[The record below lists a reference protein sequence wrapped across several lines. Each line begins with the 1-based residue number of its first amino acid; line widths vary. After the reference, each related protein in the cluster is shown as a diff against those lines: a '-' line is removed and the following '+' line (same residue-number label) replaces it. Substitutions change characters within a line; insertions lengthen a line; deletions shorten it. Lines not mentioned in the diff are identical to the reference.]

1 MADPD
6 PHARRPQRPRASARR
21 TGRLGRPVDT
31 EETRVGT
38 QTLAVVRAPLSWPK
52 RIGILVALV
61 AIGGTVILAGG
72 ALTSHAPTG
81 SGSPRP
87 GTSGSPAHSSQS
99 IDGTAVPDVAPVI
112 IPPDAAVTKVASW
125 TAQVTIP
132 QLSLPRQDL
141 RLRIYRDGKQI
152 RDVAVRKGSTMTVR
166 NIPLK
171 RGANSITAAFVGP
184 GGVGPVSAAV
194 AITLDQVAP
203 SLRVTAPA
211 EGAVINSPSA
221 EVRGTTEPGVPVTV
235 LNASNSAKSE
245 LTAAADGTFDTTI
258 ELGPGKNEISI
269 AVADA
274 VGNTTTNK
282 RSVVH
287 GTGKADVQLTI
298 SQDKFRLRRLPA
310 SFDADV
316 LVYDADG
323 AAVDGAAVTFS
334 LSAPG
339 QPTSRYDATTDHGT
353 ASWLGITL
361 TRDSTEAGTGFVTVM
376 VTLADRTVLRDNVP
390 FEVK

>member
-1 MADPD
+1 M
-6 PHARRPQRPRASARR
+6 
-21 TGRLGRPVDT
+21 
-31 EETRVGT
+31 
-38 QTLAVVRAPLSWPK
+38 
-52 RIGILVALV
+52 
-61 AIGGTVILAGG
+61 
-72 ALTSHAPTG
+72 
-81 SGSPRP
+81 
-87 GTSGSPAHSSQS
+87 
-99 IDGTAVPDVAPVI
+99 APVI
-112 IPPDAAVTKVASW
+112 ALPDAAITKVASW
-125 TAQVTIP
+125 TAEITIP
-132 QLSLPRQDL
+132 TLSIRRQDL
-141 RLRIYRDGKQI
+141 RLRIYRDGKQV

-171 RGANSITAAFVGP
+171 RGENNITAAFVGP

-203 SLRVTAPA
+203 SLRVTAPGEA
-211 EGAVINSPSA
+211 AVINSPSA
-221 EVRGTTEPGVPVTV
+221 EVRGITEPGVPVTV

-245 LTAAADGTFDTTI
+245 VTAGDDGAFQTMI
-258 ELGPGKNEISI
+258 ELGPGKNDISI
-269 AVADA
+269 TVTDA
-274 VGNTTTNK
+274 VGNSTTNT

-310 SFDADV
+310 TFDADV
-316 LVYDADG
+316 LVFDADG
-323 AAVDGAAVTFS
+323 VAVDGAAVTFT

-361 TRDSTEAGTGFVTVM
+361 AHDSTEVGTGFVTVM
-376 VTLADRTVLRDNVP
+376 VTLADRTVLRDTVP

>member
-21 TGRLGRPVDT
+21 TGRLGRPLDS

-38 QTLAVVRAPLSWPK
+38 QTTAVVRAPLSWPK

-72 ALTSHAPTG
+72 ALTGHNPTA

-87 GTSGSPAHSSQS
+87 GTSGTPGHSNQPVP
-99 IDGTAVPDVAPVI
+99 GTAVPDVAPVI
-112 IPPDAAVTKVASW
+112 TPPDVAVTRVASW
-125 TAQVTIP
+125 TAVITVP
-132 QLSLPRQDL
+132 TLSIRRQDL
-141 RLRIYRDGKQI
+141 LLRIYRDGKEI
-152 RDVAVRKGSTMTVR
+152 RNLAVRKGSTMTVR
-166 NIPLK
+166 NILLR
-171 RGANSITAAFVGP
+171 RGENSITAALVGP

-203 SLRVTAPA
+203 SLRITAPVD
-211 EGAVINSPSA
+211 GAVINSPSA
-221 EVRGTTEPGVPVTV
+221 EVRGITEPGVPVTIR
-235 LNASNSAKSE
+235 NASNSAKSE
-245 LTAAADGTFDTTI
+245 LTAVADGSFQSMI
-258 ELGPGKNEISI
+258 ELGPGKNDISI
-269 AVADA
+269 SVADS
-274 VGNTTTNK
+274 VGNTTTNT
-282 RSVVH
+282 RSIVH
-287 GTGKADVQLTI
+287 GTGKADAQLTI
-298 SQDKFRLRRLPA
+298 SQDTFRLRRLPA
-310 SFDADV
+310 TFDADV

-323 AAVDGAAVTFS
+323 AAVDGAVVTFT

-339 QPTSRYDATTDHGT
+339 QPTSRYDATTDHGA

-390 FEVK
+390 FEVR

>member
-6 PHARRPQRPRASARR
+6 PRARRPQRPRASARR
-21 TGRLGRPVDT
+21 TGRLGRPLDS

-38 QTLAVVRAPLSWPK
+38 QTASVVREPLSWPK

-72 ALTSHAPTG
+72 ALTSHTSTG

-87 GTSGSPAHSSQS
+87 GASGSPDQSSQPPN
-99 IDGTAVPDVAPVI
+99 GTAVPDVAPVI
-112 IPPDAAVTKVASW
+112 VPPDSAATKVASW
-125 TAQVTIP
+125 TAEITIP
-132 QLSLPRQDL
+132 TLSIPRQDL

-171 RGANSITAAFVGP
+171 RGENSITAAFVGP

-203 SLRVTAPA
+203 SLRITAPA

-221 EVRGTTEPGVPVTV
+221 EIRGITEPGVPVTV
-235 LNASNSAKSE
+235 LNTSNSAKSE
-245 LTAAADGTFDTTI
+245 VTAAADGAFQTMI
-258 ELGPGKNEISI
+258 ELGPGKNDISVT
-269 AVADA
+269 AADA
-274 VGNTTTNK
+274 VGNSTKNT

-287 GTGKADVQLTI
+287 GTGKSDVQLTI
-298 SQDKFRLRRLPA
+298 SQDTFRLRRLPTT
-310 SFDADV
+310 FDADV
-316 LVYDADG
+316 LVFDADG
-323 AAVDGAAVTFS
+323 VAVDGAAVTFT

-339 QPTSRYDATTDHGT
+339 QPTSRYDATTDHGA

-361 TRDSTEAGTGFVTVM
+361 SRDATEAGTGFVTVM